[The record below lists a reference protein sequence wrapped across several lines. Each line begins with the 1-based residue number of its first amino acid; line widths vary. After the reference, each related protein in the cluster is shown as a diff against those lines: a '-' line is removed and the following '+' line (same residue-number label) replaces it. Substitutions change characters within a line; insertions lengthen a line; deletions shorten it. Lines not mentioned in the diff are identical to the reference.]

1 MTAPAPTTQATVLA
15 LHHGYRIAGGEERAA
30 AQLADLA
37 EAQLGEQVA
46 WVRRDSTR
54 ISASEAARGLL
65 AGGTGAS
72 QVTEALESTGA
83 DLLHAHNLF
92 PTFGPAA
99 LRAARDAGAA
109 VVVHLH
115 NYRLVCA
122 VATNVRDGHDCT
134 ECHRGKASP
143 GLRHRCR
150 GSFAEAAAYAAALP
164 RWQSAVLE
172 LADVVIVPS
181 AAARARLLDLGLGL
195 PADRVHIIGGVA
207 TQVAERSPASTG
219 RFALLV
225 TRLAPEKDV
234 RTAIDACRIAGLPLV
249 IAGDGPERA
258 ALEAYAG
265 PAPAGASATRASS
278 RSAPRDDVATPPHPG
293 STGAGSTDARDL
305 PTPPAGQLAPPS
317 VKPRSLYRGAARR
330 SDSVS
335 APVRRPATPPPPR
348 EFPEHLDPFLS
359 QATPPPSTAPPKPHE
374 KPARWPAPTKK
385 PPVIGAAAAPSP
397 SSEVR
402 AAAAPAP
409 SSEGASPRE
418 QHALEALL
426 GSEVLALLDGEPSLR
441 GNTVFVGRASETVLA
456 ALRARASV
464 GLATSVAH
472 ETFGL
477 SALESMAAALPT
489 AGSAV
494 GALPELLGDDC
505 TVNPGD
511 PAALAALISRL
522 AGSDAAGLAAAQRA
536 SAHASPQLVASRL
549 RAAYAAARDQSA
561 GRSAYR

>member
-1 MTAPAPTTQATVLA
+1 MTAPAQAAQATVLA

-30 AQLADLA
+30 EQLAALA
-37 EAQLGEQVA
+37 ERELGERVA
-46 WVRRDSTR
+46 WIRRDSTKL
-54 ISASEAARGLL
+54 SAADAARGLL
-65 AGGTGAS
+65 AGGTGAGE
-72 QVTEALESTGA
+72 VAEALAASGA

-134 ECHRGKASP
+134 ECHRGKPGP

-150 GSFAEAAAYAAALP
+150 GNLPEAAAYAAALP
-164 RWQSAVLE
+164 RWQAAVIE

-195 PADRVHIIGGVA
+195 PADRVHVIGGVA
-207 TQVAERSPASTG
+207 EQVVERSRSSAG

-225 TRLAPEKDV
+225 SRLAPEKDV
-234 RTAIDACRIAGLPLV
+234 RTAIDACRMASLPLV

-258 ALEAYAG
+258 ALEEYAG
-265 PAPAGASATRASS
+265 PPPTGSIGTGATTTRASEP
-278 RSAPRDDVATPPHPG
+278 APAVTPEPG
-293 STGAGSTDARDL
+293 
-305 PTPPAGQLAPPS
+305 
-317 VKPRSLYRGAARR
+317 VKPRSLYRGASRR
-330 SDSVS
+330 SDAVTERI
-335 APVRRPATPPPPR
+335 RRPATPPPLR
-348 EFPEHLDPFLS
+348 EFPAHIDPFLS
-359 QATPPPSTAPPKPHE
+359 QATPPPSAAPPPGHQ
-374 KPARWPAPTKK
+374 KPAIWPAPSKE
-385 PPVIGAAAAPSP
+385 PPAVGRDATPP
-397 SSEVR
+397 
-402 AAAAPAP
+402 PAGP
-409 SSEGASPRE
+409 TSGASPRE

-426 GSEVLALLDGEPSLR
+426 GSEVLALLDGEPVLR
-441 GNTVFVGRASETVLA
+441 GNTVFIGRASERVLA
-456 ALRARASV
+456 ALRARARI

-477 SALESMAAALPT
+477 SALESMSAALPT

-494 GALPELLGDDC
+494 GALPELLGDNAVV
-505 TVNPGD
+505 TPRD
-511 PAALAALISRL
+511 PAALANLITRL
-522 AGSDAAGLAAAQRA
+522 AGNDAAGDAAARRA
-536 SAHASPQLVASRL
+536 VEHAAPQLVAARL
-549 RAAYAAARDQSA
+549 AAAYTAARDQNA